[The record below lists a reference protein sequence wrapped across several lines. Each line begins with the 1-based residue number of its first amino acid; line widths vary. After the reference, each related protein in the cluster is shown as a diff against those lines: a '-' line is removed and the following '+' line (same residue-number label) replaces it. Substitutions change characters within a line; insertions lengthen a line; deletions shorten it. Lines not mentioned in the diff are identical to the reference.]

1 MKKLLFSISA
11 LLATATVSNAQLAD
25 GTPAPNFT
33 ATDLNGVS
41 HTLTDYLNAGKTVI
55 LDISATWCGPCWN
68 YHNTHALGDLYK
80 AYGPNGSDEVM
91 VFFIE
96 GDNATTVADLNGT
109 GTNTQGDWVTGTPY
123 PIINSATIA
132 NDYAIAYYPTIYRI
146 CPDGL
151 VYEINQLSAANLK
164 ANIVSNC
171 GPLTGA
177 SNHAELED
185 NQLALCSVNGQPQ
198 FDIKNFGSNA
208 ITSATA
214 ILKENGTQVATA
226 NFSGNVTQFN
236 TGSVTFSSMAI
247 NPASNYTAELTAIN
261 GGAPHYA
268 PYVQADMDVVS
279 AGLSSTSILVKIFT
293 DNYPS
298 EISWK
303 LKNGA
308 GTVVASGG
316 PYQAG
321 TDDQWGGGGPDANT
335 TKTHSVTLP
344 NGVDC
349 YSFEFNDAYGDGWSL
364 GSTVHGAEIE
374 SFGNSVFYMT
384 VENFGSSLVRDAAIR
399 TDASSGVN
407 EMNLGEI
414 SVYPNPATDVVNVS
428 FEGTGADYV
437 VSMLDLQG
445 RVLNTQTLTGLNGL
459 QSIEIPVSDLAKG
472 SYIVSISANGVT
484 STKNVVVK

>member
-1 MKKLLFSISA
+1 MKKLLLSV

-25 GTPAPNFT
+25 GTTAPNFT

-80 AYGPNGSDEVM
+80 AYGPNGSDKVM

-96 GDNATTVADLNGT
+96 GDNATTVTDLNGT
-109 GTNTQGDWVTGTPY
+109 GTSTQGDWVTGTPY
-123 PIINSATIA
+123 PIINSAAIA
-132 NDYAIAYYPTIYRI
+132 TSYAIGFYPTIYRI

-151 VYEINQLSAANLK
+151 VYEIGQLSAANLK
-164 ANIVSNC
+164 ANIISNC

-198 FDIKNFGSNA
+198 FDIKNLGSNA

-214 ILKENGTQVATA
+214 VLKENGTQVATA
-226 NFSGNVTQFN
+226 NFSGNVAQFN

-247 NPASNYTAELTAIN
+247 NTASNYTAELTAIN

-316 PYQAG
+316 PYQPG
-321 TDDQWGGGGPDANT
+321 TNDQWGGGGPDANT

-349 YSFEFNDAYGDGWSL
+349 YSFEFYDSFGDGWSL

-384 VENFGSSLVRDAAIR
+384 VANFGSILVRDAAIR
-399 TDASSGVN
+399 TDASSSVN
-407 EMNLGEI
+407 EMNLGGI
-414 SVYPNPATDVVNVS
+414 SVFPNPAKDAVNVV
-428 FEGTGADYV
+428 FEATASDYV
-437 VSMLDLQG
+437 VSLMDIQG
-445 RVLNTQTLTGLNGL
+445 RIVSTMNLNNASGSQTLAFGTEN
-459 QSIEIPVSDLAKG
+459 LAKG
-472 SYIVSISANGVT
+472 SYIVTVRSNGIT
-484 STKNVVVK
+484 TTKNVVIK